1 MYNLQCHRWLC
12 QQHHGEYLAFRPTH
26 AAPPAF
32 LIISH
37 HILHSRFPSS
47 RFPIT
52 LHPRPQPSHK
62 PISLAFPH
70 HPRPQ
75 PRAFPSPSSKP
86 RFPITLHPRPQPS
99 HKPISL
105 AFPHHPRPQPPP
117 FKPSFSPITL
127 HPRPQPSPLSHQPRR
142 PFRIMFHT
150 SPSSK
155 HRSSRISLAFTH
167 QPRFASSLP
176 FVF

>member
-47 RFPIT
+47 
-52 LHPRPQPSHK
+52 
-62 PISLAFPH
+62 
-70 HPRPQ
+70 
-75 PRAFPSPSSKP
+75 